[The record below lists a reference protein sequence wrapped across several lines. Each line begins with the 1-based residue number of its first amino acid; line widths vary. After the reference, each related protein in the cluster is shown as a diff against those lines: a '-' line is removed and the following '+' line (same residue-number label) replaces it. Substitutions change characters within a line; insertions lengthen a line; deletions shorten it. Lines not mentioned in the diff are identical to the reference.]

1 MSGPINLT
9 EVDFEEIKDNLI
21 AYLKSTKQF
30 TDYDFAGSNLQVI
43 LNLISYQAQLNAYST
58 NMIANE
64 SFLTTSSIRKN
75 VVANARS
82 LGYTPVSARSSFSLV
97 TFQFQ
102 LQQSNYPS
110 GFPLFVE
117 VRPGMSFTTSDG
129 SRSFSFN
136 ILDTQVAAVNNLGIV
151 KFENVSVYEGTYVN
165 SRFVKDES
173 EFNQKFVIENK
184 NVDVSTLRVEVQE
197 DPSVEL
203 LQFYRRADN
212 LVELTEESRIYWIEE
227 VDKTY
232 YELTFGDGYFG
243 KKLQNDAKIFC
254 SYLISS
260 GDLANG
266 VQNTVNFRF
275 VGNAFDSEGIRVT
288 ALPSVISVSP
298 SEGGDTIESIG
309 SIKFRAPREYSAQN
323 RCVVSEDYEALVR
336 RVFPS
341 VEDMY
346 VYGGETLDIPE
357 YGRVYIVIK
366 PKTGDSLSNTAKNYI
381 KRSLDPYRVGSL
393 DIIFKD
399 PDILYVELISQV
411 YYDEKQTL
419 KDSAAITATVRNSL
433 MKYVK
438 SSAVPKFGGAVKY
451 SNIVGIIDDSDPSI
465 TRNSTE
471 LVMRK
476 DFSVVLNQPATY
488 EICFNQ
494 VIPVNKEKSSIY
506 STGFRLEL
514 EGSDD
519 PRTFYF
525 ENDPNTIRSKTE
537 SDPSLIS
544 EIYCFYFNDLN
555 EKIKVNLY
563 NNTFNEVVAL
573 DVSDGDQE
581 ILPFGVLDYER
592 GEVMIGYEFKNGVI
606 FSNSDKV
613 GNIVQIRTLGNK
625 EEVFAKESVF
635 LSLDVESS
643 DINATIDTKTI
654 K

>member
-43 LNLISYQAQLNAYST
+43 LNLISYQSQLNAYST

-82 LGYTPVSARSSFSLV
+82 LGYTPVSAKSSLSYV
-97 TFQFQ
+97 DFQFV
-102 LQQSNYPS
+102 LPESNYPS
-110 GFPLFVE
+110 GFPLFVQVE
-117 VRPGMSFTTSDG
+117 PGMSFTTSDG
-129 SRSFSFN
+129 ERSYSFN

-151 KFENVSVYEGTYVN
+151 KFENISVYEGTYL
-165 SRFVKDES
+165 SSEFTKDES
-173 EFNQKFVIENK
+173 EFNQKFIIENES
-184 NVDVSTLRVEVQE
+184 VDISSLRVEVQE

-212 LVELTEESRIYWIEE
+212 LVELTEESRIYWVEE

-232 YELTFGDGYFG
+232 YELTFGDGLFG
-243 KKLQNDAKIFC
+243 KKLEDGGKVFC
-254 SYLISS
+254 NYLVTS

-266 VQNTVNFRF
+266 IQNTENYRF
-275 VGNAFDSEGIRVT
+275 VGNVFDSSGVRVT
-288 ALPSVISVSP
+288 VLPEVLNVTP
-298 SEGGDTIESIG
+298 SEGGDVIESIA

-323 RCVVSEDYEALVR
+323 RCVVAEDYEALVR
-336 RVFPS
+336 RAFPS

-366 PKTGDSLSNTAKNYI
+366 PKTGESLSNTAKNYI

-399 PDILYVELISQV
+399 PDILYVELESQV

-419 KDSAAITATVRNSL
+419 KDASAIIATVRNAL
-433 MKYVK
+433 MKHVE
-438 SSAVPKFGGAVKY
+438 SAAIPKFGGAVKY
-451 SNIVGIIDDSDPSI
+451 SKIVGVIDDADPSI
-465 TRNSTE
+465 TRNSTKI
-471 LVMRK
+471 LMRK

-494 VIPVNKEKSSIY
+494 VIRVNKEQSSIY
-506 STGFRLEL
+506 STGFKLEL
-514 EGSDD
+514 AGSED

-525 ENDPNTIRSKTE
+525 ENDVNTIRSKTE

-544 EIYCFYFNDLN
+544 DIYCFYFNDLN
-555 EKIKVNLY
+555 EKIRVNFY
-563 NNTFNEVVAL
+563 NNSFNEVITL
-573 DVSDGDQE
+573 DVENPDQE
-581 ILPFGVLDYER
+581 VLPFGTLDYER
-592 GEVMIGYEFKNGVI
+592 GEVTIGYEFKNGVV
-606 FSNSDKV
+606 FANTDKV

-625 EEVFAKESVF
+625 DEVFAKESVF

-643 DINATIDTKTI
+643 DIVSIIDTQSVK
-654 K
+654 